1 MLASGS
7 GTLSDMA
14 VIEVYIKLE
23 TIGKDNSFGRNV
35 YTTED

>member
-1 MLASGS
+1 VASGS

-14 VIEVYIKLE
+14 VAGVFIKLE
-23 TIGKDNSFGRNV
+23 TTGNDNGDGRNV